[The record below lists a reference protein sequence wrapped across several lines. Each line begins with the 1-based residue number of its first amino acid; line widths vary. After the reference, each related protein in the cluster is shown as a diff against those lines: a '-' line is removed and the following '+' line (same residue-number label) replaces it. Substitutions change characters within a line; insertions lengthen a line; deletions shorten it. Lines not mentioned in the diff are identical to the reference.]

1 MIVVRRRNNKKS
13 FMKNSHARR
22 DVQTIRPSRCLGV
35 AGCLGEHSSSDHAL
49 RHAWEPAVLALGS
62 AARILGEKVADYGE
76 RCSCQERCSLGET
89 LSVHTCRSDVGW
101 LIPIYGGDAAQ
112 DGFAL
117 LPFHLLCLRIPLFP
131 RCGQMEHRP
140 WIELD
145 RSRRMVSTGEG

>member
-62 AARILGEKVADYGE
+62 AARILLEKKVADYGE
-76 RCSCQERCSLGET
+76 GCSCQERCSLGET

-112 DGFAL
+112 DDL
-117 LPFHLLCLRIPLFP
+117 SYYLFTCCAFGYP
-131 RCGQMEHRP
+131 SFPVAARWSIGHG
-140 WIELD
+140 LN
-145 RSRRMVSTGEG
+145 